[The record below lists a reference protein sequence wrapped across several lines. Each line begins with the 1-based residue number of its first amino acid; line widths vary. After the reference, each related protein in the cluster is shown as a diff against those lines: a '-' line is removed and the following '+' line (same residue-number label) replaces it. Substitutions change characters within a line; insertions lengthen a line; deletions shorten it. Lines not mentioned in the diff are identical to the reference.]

1 MSILSNST
9 EQVLQSAS
17 SLSMEKQNVDITVS
31 SKIGFFSNFV

>member
-1 MSILSNST
+1 MSILPNST

-31 SKIGFFSNFV
+31 NKIGLSISI